1 MKEAV
6 AIIGVGQTKY
16 RRRHSD
22 LTTAD
27 LVRQAAMA
35 ALEDAQIGLDAIGLI
50 IGGVAPDALAG
61 INHLDMHAVPR
72 PGIPYF
78 RVNTGGATGSSALLA
93 ALSWI
98 HAGRCKAVLVVAVE
112 RMGHAVTEQS
122 IFNSIFD
129 PIYEKDIS
137 LSTISMV
144 ALRATML
151 MQQHG
156 YTLEHWAGLAA
167 RNSAASKLNDTV
179 ENPRLFTADDV
190 LKSKFLA
197 WPIHSLEA
205 CPTSEGACA
214 VVLTAESLVGSR
226 KAAWVLGA
234 RGLSDTYAMGDRIH
248 REEGS
253 LVDLLTLRRS
263 AEAAYRDAGITK
275 PLDQIDVVEIQA
287 PFASSEAMAYPAL
300 GLCSPDG
307 GRAFTEKAIEQRA
320 GVIINPSGGPQA
332 SNPVSATAL
341 IRIAECAQQVRG
353 LAGARQVDGASTA
366 IATGQGGAT
375 QFSTAVIL
383 ANQKTLRT

>member
-1 MKEAV
+1 MRDSV

-16 RRRHSD
+16 RRRHSNVN
-22 LTTAD
+22 TAE
-27 LVRQAAMA
+27 LVRQAATA
-35 ALEDAQIGLDAIGLI
+35 ALEDAGIGLDAIGLI
-50 IGGVAPDALAG
+50 VGGVAPDALAG
-61 INHLDMHAVPR
+61 INHLDMHAIAR

-93 ALSWI
+93 ALTWI

-112 RMGHAVTEQS
+112 RMGHATTAQK

-137 LSTISMV
+137 MSTISMV
-144 ALRATML
+144 ALRATLL

-167 RNSAASKLNDTV
+167 RNSASSMRNDTL
-179 ENPRLFTADDV
+179 EDPRFFTADDV
-190 LKSKFLA
+190 LRSKILA
-197 WPIHSLEA
+197 WPIHALEA

-214 VVLTAESLVGSR
+214 VVVTAESLVGSR
-226 KAAWVLGA
+226 NAAWILGA
-234 RGLSDTYAMGDRIH
+234 RGLSDTYAMGDRMH
-248 REEGS
+248 RPEGS
-253 LVDLLTLRRS
+253 LIDLVTLRRS
-263 AEAAYRDAGITK
+263 AEAAYRDAGITH
-275 PLDQIDVVEIQA
+275 PREAFDVVEIQA

-300 GLCSPDG
+300 GFCDASDCVT
-307 GRAFTEKAIEQRA
+307 FTEKAIEQKA
-320 GVIINPSGGPQA
+320 GMTINPSGGPQA

-353 LAGARQVDGASTA
+353 LAGRRQVDDARTA

-375 QFSTAVIL
+375 QFSTAVIVS
-383 ANQKTLRT
+383 NQKP

>member
-1 MKEAV
+1 MKECA
-6 AIIGVGQTKY
+6 AIIGVGQTMY

-22 LTTAD
+22 LDTAD
-27 LVRQAAMA
+27 LVRQAAMQ
-35 ALEDAQIGLDAIGLI
+35 ALNDAGLGLDAIGLI
-50 IGGVAPDALAG
+50 IGGIAPDALSG
-61 INHLDMHAVPR
+61 INHLGAQSIAR

-98 HAGRCKAVLVVAVE
+98 RAGRCKAVLIVAVE
-112 RMGHAVTEQS
+112 RMGHATTAQN

-129 PIYEKDIS
+129 PVYEKDLS

-144 ALRATML
+144 ALRATLM

-167 RNSAASKLNDTV
+167 RNSAASMLNDTL
-179 ENPRLFTADDV
+179 ERPRLFSAEAV
-190 LKSKFLA
+190 MGSRFLA
-197 WPIHSLEA
+197 WPIRALEA

-214 VVLTAESLVGSR
+214 VVVAAESLVGTR
-226 KAAWVLGA
+226 NAAWILGA
-234 RGLSDTYAMGDRIH
+234 RGLSDTYAMGDRMH
-248 REEGS
+248 RPEGS

-263 AEAAYRDAGITK
+263 AAAAYREAGIAD
-275 PLDQIDVVEIQA
+275 PLAELDVVEIQA

-300 GLCSPDG
+300 GLCDADAG
-307 GRAFTEKAIEQRA
+307 VAFVEKAIEQKA
-320 GVIINPSGGPQA
+320 GITINPSGGPQA

-353 LAGARQVDGASTA
+353 LAGRRQVDGARKA

-375 QFSTAVIL
+375 QFSTAVIVGQ
-383 ANQKTLRT
+383 QKP

>member
-1 MKEAV
+1 MKEAA
-6 AIIGVGQTKY
+6 AIIGVGQTQY
-16 RRRHSD
+16 RRRHQD
-22 LTTAD
+22 LNTAE

-35 ALEDAQIGLDAIGLI
+35 ALNDAGLGLDDIGLI
-50 IGGVAPDALAG
+50 VGGVAPDALAG
-61 INHLDMHAVPR
+61 INHLDMHAIPR

-112 RMGHAVTEQS
+112 RMGHATTAAR

-137 LSTISMV
+137 MSTISMV
-144 ALRATML
+144 ALRATLL
-151 MQQHG
+151 MQKYG

-167 RNSAASKLNDTV
+167 RNSAASQLNDTL
-179 ENPRLFTADDV
+179 EHPRLFTAVEV

-205 CPTSEGACA
+205 CPTNEGACA
-214 VVLTAESLVGSR
+214 VVVTAASMVGR
-226 KAAWVLGA
+226 RNAAWILGA
-234 RGLSDTYAMGDRIH
+234 RGLSDTYAMGDRMH
-248 REEGS
+248 RPEGS

-263 AEAAYRDAGITK
+263 AQAAYSDAGITD
-275 PLDQIDVVEIQA
+275 PLKELDVVEIQA
-287 PFASSEAMAYPAL
+287 PFASSEAMAYPSL
-300 GLCSPDG
+300 GLCQASDG
-307 GRAFTEKAIEQRA
+307 VAFTERAIEQKA
-320 GVIINPSGGPQA
+320 GISINPSGGPQA

-353 LAGARQVDGASTA
+353 LAGRRQVDGARKA

-383 ANQKTLRT
+383 SNEKP

>member
-1 MKEAV
+1 MKEAA
-6 AIIGVGQTKY
+6 AIIGVGQTQY
-16 RRRHSD
+16 RRRHQD
-22 LTTAD
+22 LNTAE
-27 LVRQAAMA
+27 LVRQAATA
-35 ALEDAQIGLDAIGLI
+35 ALEDAGLGLDDIGLI
-50 IGGVAPDALAG
+50 VGGVAPDALAG
-61 INHLDMHAVPR
+61 INHLDMHAIPR

-112 RMGHAVTEQS
+112 RMGHATTAAR

-129 PIYEKDIS
+129 PIYEKDMS
-137 LSTISMV
+137 MSTISMV
-144 ALRATML
+144 ALRATLL
-151 MQQHG
+151 MQQYG

-167 RNSAASKLNDTV
+167 RNSAASQLNDTL
-179 ENPRLFTADDV
+179 EDPRFFTAADV

-205 CPTSEGACA
+205 CPTNEGACA
-214 VVLTAESLVGSR
+214 VVVTAGSMVGQR
-226 KAAWVLGA
+226 NAAWILGA
-234 RGLSDTYAMGDRIH
+234 RGLSDTYAMGDRMH
-248 REEGS
+248 RPEGS
-253 LVDLLTLRRS
+253 LVGLLTLRRS
-263 AEAAYRDAGITK
+263 AQAAYSDAGITD
-275 PLDQIDVVEIQA
+275 PLKELDVVEIQA

-300 GLCSPDG
+300 GLCQASDG
-307 GRAFTEKAIEQRA
+307 VAFTKKAIDQKA
-320 GVIINPSGGPQA
+320 GIIINPSGGPQA

-353 LAGARQVDGASTA
+353 FAGRRQVDGAKKA

-383 ANQKTLRT
+383 SNAKP

>member
-1 MKEAV
+1 MKEAA
-6 AIIGVGQTKY
+6 AIIGVGQTQY
-16 RRRHSD
+16 RRRHQD
-22 LTTAD
+22 LNTAE

-35 ALEDAQIGLDAIGLI
+35 ALNDAGLGLDDIGLI
-50 IGGVAPDALAG
+50 VGGVAPDALAG
-61 INHLDMHAVPR
+61 INHLDMHAIPR

-112 RMGHAVTEQS
+112 RMGHATTAAR
-122 IFNSIFD
+122 IFHSIFD

-137 LSTISMV
+137 MSTISMV
-144 ALRATML
+144 ALRATLL
-151 MQQHG
+151 MQKYG

-167 RNSAASKLNDTV
+167 RNSAASQLNDTL
-179 ENPRLFTADDV
+179 EHPRLFTAAEV

-205 CPTSEGACA
+205 CPTNEGACA
-214 VVLTAESLVGSR
+214 VVVTAASMVGR
-226 KAAWVLGA
+226 RNAAWILGA
-234 RGLSDTYAMGDRIH
+234 RGLSDTYAMGDRMH
-248 REEGS
+248 RPEGS

-263 AEAAYRDAGITK
+263 AQAAYSDAGITD
-275 PLDQIDVVEIQA
+275 PLKELDVVEIQA
-287 PFASSEAMAYPAL
+287 PFASSEAMAYPSL
-300 GLCSPDG
+300 GLCQASDG
-307 GRAFTEKAIEQRA
+307 VAFTERAIEQKA
-320 GVIINPSGGPQA
+320 GISINPSGGPQA

-353 LAGARQVDGASTA
+353 LAGRRQVDGARKA

-383 ANQKTLRT
+383 SNEKP

>member
-1 MKEAV
+1 MKEAA
-6 AIIGVGQTKY
+6 AIIGVGQTQY
-16 RRRHSD
+16 RRRHQD
-22 LTTAD
+22 LNTAE

-35 ALEDAQIGLDAIGLI
+35 ALNDAGLGLDDIGLI
-50 IGGVAPDALAG
+50 VGGVAPDALAG
-61 INHLDMHAVPR
+61 INHLDMHAIPR

-112 RMGHAVTEQS
+112 RMGHATTAAR

-137 LSTISMV
+137 MSTISMV
-144 ALRATML
+144 ALRATLL
-151 MQQHG
+151 MQKYG
-156 YTLEHWAGLAA
+156 YTLEPWAGLAA
-167 RNSAASKLNDTV
+167 RNSAASQLNDTL
-179 ENPRLFTADDV
+179 EHPRLFTAAEV

-205 CPTSEGACA
+205 CPTNEGACA
-214 VVLTAESLVGSR
+214 VVVTAASMVGR
-226 KAAWVLGA
+226 RNAAWILGA
-234 RGLSDTYAMGDRIH
+234 RGLSDTYAMGDRMH
-248 REEGS
+248 RPEGS

-263 AEAAYRDAGITK
+263 AQAAYSDAGITD
-275 PLDQIDVVEIQA
+275 PLKELDVVEIQA
-287 PFASSEAMAYPAL
+287 PFASSEAMAYPSL
-300 GLCSPDG
+300 GLCQASDG
-307 GRAFTEKAIEQRA
+307 VAFTERAIEQKA
-320 GVIINPSGGPQA
+320 GISINPSGGPQA

-353 LAGARQVDGASTA
+353 LAGRRQVDGARKA

-383 ANQKTLRT
+383 SNEKP

>member
-1 MKEAV
+1 MKDAT
-6 AIIGVGQTKY
+6 AIIGVGQTQY
-16 RRRHSD
+16 RRRHHD
-22 LTTAD
+22 LNTAE
-27 LVRQAAMA
+27 LVRQAATA
-35 ALEDAQIGLDAIGLI
+35 ALEDAGLGLDAIGLI
-50 IGGVAPDALAG
+50 VGGVAPDALAG
-61 INHLDMHAVPR
+61 INHLDMHAIPR

-112 RMGHAVTEQS
+112 RMGHATTAAR

-144 ALRATML
+144 ALRATLL

-167 RNSAASKLNDTV
+167 RNSAASQLNDTL
-179 ENPRLFTADDV
+179 EDPRFFTADDV

-205 CPTSEGACA
+205 CPTNEGACA
-214 VVLTAESLVGSR
+214 VVVTAASMVGQR
-226 KAAWVLGA
+226 NAAWILGA
-234 RGLSDTYAMGDRIH
+234 RGLSDTYAMGDRMH
-248 REEGS
+248 RPEGS
-253 LVDLLTLRRS
+253 LVDLLTLKRS
-263 AEAAYRDAGITK
+263 AQAAYSDAGISD
-275 PLDQIDVVEIQA
+275 PLKELDVVEIQA

-300 GLCSPDG
+300 GLCRASDG
-307 GRAFTEKAIEQRA
+307 VAFTEQAIDQKAGI
-320 GVIINPSGGPQA
+320 IINPSGGPQA

-353 LAGARQVDGASTA
+353 LAGRRQVDGAKKA

-383 ANQKTLRT
+383 SKQKP